1 MTEKE
6 FSKHIAQLIS
16 TIVEKSDKYEL
27 TLKADATMGVTAEFS
42 VYHPQ
47 LESLNKTSR
56 YYLSGTD
63 DQIVREKT
71 KEAEMLLLAR
81 LSGAPLEYVP
91 SIHGEWKEGMKL

>member
-27 TLKADATMGVTAEFS
+27 TMTADAVKGVTAEFC

-47 LESLNKTSR
+47 FDCINKTSR
-56 YYLSGTD
+56 YYLSSAD
-63 DQIVREKT
+63 DPIVTEKN
-71 KEAEMLLLAR
+71 KQAEALLLAR
-81 LSGAPLEYVP
+81 LSGAPLEYNP
-91 SIHGEWKEGMKL
+91 SIHGEWKEGMQL

>member
-16 TIVEKSDKYEL
+16 TICEKSDKYEL
-27 TLKADATMGVTAEFS
+27 TLKADTHGVYAELSVLHPHLDCINKVSTYRFFS
-42 VYHPQ
+42 T
-47 LESLNKTSR
+47 ESRSEANKHN
-56 YYLSGTD
+56 
-63 DQIVREKT
+63 
-71 KEAEMLLLAR
+71 EMLLIAR